1 MNNILRLVSTFTL
14 ASIIMFEDV
23 SAQQTSI
30 RTRSDTTSV
39 TTPSRESTSGRRSTS
54 SGRRSTDE
62 PDRGTTRAT
71 SSGRSQ
77 RDGES
82 RSGRTRRGSEATS
95 GRSSQSAKTA
105 SDISGEYYGP
115 YIFFSDL
122 TDAHT
127 VVDNACSWSKF
138 QTPSS
143 PYKFHKRVR
152 GYGSLNGA
160 KTSCSGK
167 TKRGRSQ
174 TKTSGF
180 YILVADNLDAAGYKL
195 GSSGVF
201 EEIEAAASTS
211 VLGCM
216 DPSADNYNS
225 EATED
230 DGSCT
235 YQVNGCTDPLADNYD
250 VTATVDDGT
259 CMYTISGCT
268 DPSADNY
275 NSEATVDDGTCTYPI
290 LGCTNP
296 CAENFNNDATQDDGT
311 CTRSPLTGSNKII
324 NIDGY
329 NTYGPY
335 VLVEDL
341 TDEHVVMTYSGQKI
355 CSWSLF
361 QTYNRSFLDDRVRGF
376 GVYDGSG
383 CSGQSRRG
391 ANQTKT
397 SGYYVLVQSNLDAAA
412 YALRTTGWNQTTSSF
427 EVFQQSTSDFLDCD
441 VVVGCMNPTA
451 SNYNSFATVDDGSC
465 LIDGC
470 TNSTA
475 TNYEPTATVNDG
487 SCIINGCMSSCAAN
501 YNSVATIDDGSCVHS
516 SVVDISYA
524 SGGSIRTLPSSS
536 QYMYQSF
543 TAGKTGTLNK
553 IILKSWTTMHNDF
566 DINYEIR
573 QGDGISGTLLHSG
586 TVTVKDDK
594 DPTQDFDRQ
603 RTLNLGSAMTV
614 TAGQQYSFIMR
625 YASGNYQQ
633 HGFEIRDPGSY
644 SGGQF
649 VHSAYCDGL
658 PSCDKD
664 LWFKTMVTEPFDG
677 CD

>member
-1 MNNILRLVSTFTL
+1 MNNLLRLVPTFTL

-23 SAQQTSI
+23 SAQQTSR

-62 PDRGTTRAT
+62 SDRGTTRAT

-77 RDGES
+77 RDGDS

-152 GYGSLNGA
+152 GYGSLIVKSSQLKIAGA
-160 KTSCSGK
+160 GTSCVGK

-174 TKTSGF
+174 TKTSDF

-235 YQVNGCTDPLADNYD
+235 YQVNGCTDPLADNY
-250 VTATVDDGT
+250 
-259 CMYTISGCT
+259 
-268 DPSADNY
+268 
-275 NSEATVDDGTCTYPI
+275 NSEATVDDGTCTYTI

-296 CAENFNNDATQDDGT
+296 CAENFNNEATVDDGT
-311 CTRSPLTGSNKII
+311 CTRSPLTGSDKII
-324 NIDGY
+324 NTDGY

-341 TDEHVVMTYSGQKI
+341 TDEHVVLTYSDQKI
-355 CSWSLF
+355 CSWSVF
-361 QTYNRSFLDDRVRGF
+361 QTYGTNFLNHRAQGW
-376 GVYDGSG
+376 GVYDDAG
-383 CSGQSRRG
+383 CTGETKRG
-391 ANQTKT
+391 VSQTQT

-412 YALRTTGWNQTTSSF
+412 YAFRTTGFNQTERYP
-427 EVFQQSTSDFLDCD
+427 EVFQQSTSDFLNCNA
-441 VVVGCMNPTA
+441 VFGCMNPTA
-451 SNYNSFATVDDGSC
+451 SNYNSFATDDDGSC

-470 TNSTA
+470 TNSIA

-501 YNSVATIDDGSCVHS
+501 YNSDATIDDGSCVHS
-516 SVVDISYA
+516 SAIDISYT
-524 SGGSIRTLPSSS
+524 SQNSIRTLPQPT
-536 QYMYQSF
+536 QYIYQSF

-553 IILKSWTTMHNDF
+553 FYLKSWRTVHPDF

-586 TVTVKDDK
+586 TWTVKS
-594 DPTQDFDRQ
+594 TAA
-603 RTLNLGSAMTV
+603 NLYTSFRILSLGDAVTV

-625 YASGNYQQ
+625 YNSADWQQ
-633 HGFEIRDPGSY
+633 NGFWMRDPGSY
-644 SGGQF
+644 SGGRLF
-649 VHSAYCDGL
+649 HSAYNGN
-658 PSCDKD
+658 KD
-664 LWFKTMVTEPFDG
+664 FWFKTMVTETFDG